1 MAHAWQLHG
10 KRMANAWRMHGNMH
24 GECMVK
30 CMGRHGYPESSTDQS
45 CEGRILVIMFPLAGN
60 YCVPSDE
67 CDSLGPRKYFEND
80 RIHVRAVAVAD
91 YSFLSSHYASRRT
104 LDAWLKSE
112 CIPGVY
118 GADTRA
124 VTKLARTHGAILG
137 RISIDSLLEELRI
150 EVHNTVNLAAKE
162 SRSQPQTFEP
172 EPLEAGL
179 GSTVH
184 ITAVVC
190 VAYRLC

>member
-1 MAHAWQLHG
+1 
-10 KRMANAWRMHGNMH
+10 
-24 GECMVK
+24 
-30 CMGRHGYPESSTDQS
+30 
-45 CEGRILVIMFPLAGN
+45 MFPLAGN

-91 YSFLSSHYASRRT
+91 YSFLSSHYALRRT

-150 EVHNTVNLAAKE
+150 EVHNTVNLAA
-162 SRSQPQTFEP
+162 
-172 EPLEAGL
+172 
-179 GSTVH
+179 
-184 ITAVVC
+184 
-190 VAYRLC
+190 